1 MKKAIIIGASS
12 GMGRELAKVLVSH
25 DYIVGVTGRRTQLL
39 QELQAELHDKCLI
52 RTMDVA
58 NTPTAIETFN
68 GLIAE
73 MGGIDLVVISAGTGH
88 GTPDLQW
95 PNEKDTIDTNVL
107 GFTAIADTAF
117 NYFVKQGHGHL
128 VGISSIAAIRGG
140 RYAPA
145 YNASKAFVCN
155 YLEGLRHIAIKAK
168 LPIYVTDIQP
178 GYVDTRMAQGDRIFW
193 RASAEKASQQI
204 YQAIKRK
211 KPHAYVTRR
220 WRLIAWVL
228 KVMPNWLYRL
238 A

>member
-12 GMGRELAKVLVSH
+12 GMGRELAKVLVRH
-25 DYIVGVTGRRTQLL
+25 DYIVGVTGRRTNLL
-39 QELQAELHDKCLI
+39 EELQAELQNKCHI
-52 RTMDVA
+52 RTMDIADTA
-58 NTPTAIETFN
+58 NAIDILN

-73 MGGIDLVVISAGTGH
+73 MGGIDLVIISAGTGH
-88 GTPDLQW
+88 SLPDLQW

-107 GFTAIADTAF
+107 GFTAIATTAF

-128 VGISSIAAIRGG
+128 VGISSVAAIRGS
-140 RYAPA
+140 RYAPT

-155 YLEGLRHIAIKAK
+155 YLEGLRHVAMKTK

-178 GYVDTRMAQGDRIFW
+178 GFVDTRMAQGDKIFW
-193 RASAEKASQQI
+193 RASTEKAARQI
-204 YQAIKRK
+204 YRAIERK

-220 WRLIAWVL
+220 WRLVAWVL
-228 KVMPNWLYRL
+228 KIMPNWLYKW

>member
-12 GMGRELAKVLVSH
+12 GMGRELAKVLVRH
-25 DYIVGVTGRRTQLL
+25 DYIVGVTGRRTELL
-39 QELQAELHDKCLI
+39 QELQTELSDKCRM

-58 NTPTAIETFN
+58 DTPAAIDIFN
-68 GLIAE
+68 DLVTE
-73 MGGIDLVVISAGTGH
+73 MSGIDLVVISAGTGH
-88 GTPDLQW
+88 GTADLQW

-145 YNASKAFVCN
+145 YNASKAYVCN
-155 YLEGLRHIAIKAK
+155 YLEGLRHIAMKTK

-178 GYVDTRMAQGDRIFW
+178 GFVDTRMAQGDRIFW
-193 RASAEKASQQI
+193 RASTEKAAQQI
-204 YQAIKRK
+204 YHAIERK

-220 WRLIAWVL
+220 WRLIAWAL
-228 KVMPNWLYRL
+228 KILPNWCYRL
-238 A
+238 N